1 MSLPEKNVPT
11 PNVQNFEQPALP
23 KKKLTEIF
31 NKFSANALKDF
42 PKLKDSFMLID
53 GKTGQ
58 AIGEVDPD
66 KLRISP
72 QELATK
78 IAQQA
83 NAEQPGG
90 GYAETYQLQP
100 DYFSTVVKK
109 GEIYAIR
116 YNQNLPVTGDAERDT
131 LLVLEHELGHA
142 VVPGAIGANT
152 NVNYAESAA
161 DVFAMLKYIG
171 RNGDDGII
179 TKMARMRSIHLLSGD
194 LDHFTNAA
202 LSVLNSE
209 KNTLDVAHLTPV
221 QLTDTAQR
229 ICTQTQFSVED
240 RMQLAGLLNKT
251 GAVFARSGTRAKA
264 DAFLMELGRRLCSE
278 NVYQSEFKLGLSIL
292 KPFMED
298 VPGQPLPAAL
308 QGSEWEMLKRSLL
321 EKEKIVQPAPVQPE
335 PVRPRLPTAFDPD
348 ANVPPLP
355 RPQPRW
361 ATGPRP
367 AAG

>member
-1 MSLPEKNVPT
+1 MSLPEKNVP
-11 PNVQNFEQPALP
+11 PSNVQNFDQPALP

-66 KLRISP
+66 KLRMSP

-100 DYFSTVVKK
+100 DYFSTVVKR

-116 YNQNLPVTGDAERDT
+116 YNQNLPVTGDSERDT

-142 VVPGAIGANT
+142 VVPGAIGAQI

-179 TKMARMRSIHLLSGD
+179 TKMARMRSVHLLSGD
-194 LDHFTNAA
+194 LDHFTNAGLEA
-202 LSVLNSE
+202 LTNE
-209 KNTLDVAHLTPV
+209 KSTLDIANLTPT
-221 QLTDTAQR
+221 QITETAQR

-240 RMQLAGLLNKT
+240 RMQLAGLLNRT
-251 GAVFARSGTRAKA
+251 GGVFNRSGTRPKA
-264 DAFLMELGRRLCSE
+264 DAFLLELGRQLCAAT
-278 NVYQSEFKLGLSIL
+278 VYQSEFKLGLSIL

-298 VPGQPLPAAL
+298 VPGAPLPPAL
-308 QGSEWEMLKRSLL
+308 QGSEWDMLKRSLL
-321 EKEKIVQPAPVQPE
+321 EKEKTVQPAPAAVE
-335 PVRPRLPTAFDPD
+335 PVKPRLPTAFDPD
-348 ANVPPLP
+348 ANVPNLP

-361 ATGPRP
+361 ATGSGPS
-367 AAG
+367 AG